1 MSRSQRVFLAL
12 LALATFGVFLVV
24 GWLAYGDSLL
34 ENIKIDSGVSTD
46 DGSQDSDATV
56 WAIGD
61 SLMVAATGVLKDQS
75 PDIVIDAEVGR
86 RIAEGIGVL
95 ESMLAGGE
103 PDVLVIALGT
113 NNGVTTEEIDAVMFL
128 AQDID
133 TVVFVNVAVPR
144 PWETETNAALV
155 YARDNYTNTTVVN
168 WNAASKTRSDLFRSD
183 GYHLSVEGSKLWVDL
198 ITAET
203 TH

>member
-1 MSRSQRVFLAL
+1 MSRSQRVFLAT

-24 GWLAYGDSLL
+24 GWLAYDDSLL
-34 ENIKIDSGVSTD
+34 ESINIGAGVSAD
-46 DGSQDSDATV
+46 DGSEDTDTTV

-61 SLMVAATGVLKDQS
+61 SLMVAASGVLKDQS

-95 ESMLAGGE
+95 EDMLAAGQ
-103 PDVLVIALGT
+103 PDVLIIALGT
-113 NNGVTTEEIDAVMFL
+113 NNGATTEEIDAVMVL

-144 PWETETNAALV
+144 TWETETNAALV
-155 YARDNYTNTTVVN
+155 YARDNYSNTTVVN
-168 WNAASKTRSDLFRSD
+168 WNAASKTRTDLFRSD
-183 GYHLSVEGSKLWVDL
+183 GYHLSAAGSKLWVEL
-198 ITAET
+198 ITAEAT
-203 TH
+203 N

>member
-1 MSRSQRVFLAL
+1 MSRSQRVFLAI
-12 LALATFGVFLVV
+12 LALVTFGVFLVV

-34 ENIKIDSGVSTD
+34 ENIKIDAGVSTD
-46 DGSQDSDATV
+46 DGSEDTDATV

-61 SLMVAATGVLKDQS
+61 SLMVAASGVLKDQS
-75 PDIVIDAEVGR
+75 PHIVIDAEVGR

-113 NNGVTTEEIDAVMFL
+113 NNGVTTEEIDEVMFL
-128 AQDID
+128 ARDID

-155 YARDNYTNTTVVN
+155 YARDNYPNTSVVN

-183 GYHLSVEGSKLWVDL
+183 GYHLSAEGSKLWVDL